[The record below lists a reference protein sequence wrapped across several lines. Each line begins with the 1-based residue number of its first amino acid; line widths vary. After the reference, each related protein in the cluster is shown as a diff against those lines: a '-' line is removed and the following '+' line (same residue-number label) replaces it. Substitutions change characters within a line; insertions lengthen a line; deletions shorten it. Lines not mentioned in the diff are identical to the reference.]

1 MAISPVQVV
10 HDVPFAAGSAELGER
25 AQAAVRFA
33 RSSSAQLTNAWL
45 QLAGF
50 AAGDGALA
58 SVRATVVRDALVRE
72 GVAPERIVVPVP
84 GAVRNRRP
92 MEPDRVEVV
101 LCPAAIS
108 WCLPR

>member
-1 MAISPVQVV
+1 MADSPVQVV
-10 HDVPFAAGSAELGER
+10 HAVPFAAGSAELSER

-33 RSSSAQLTNAWL
+33 KSSSAQLTDVWL

-72 GVAPERIVVPVP
+72 GVAPERIVIPVP
-84 GAVRNRRP
+84 GAMRDRRP
-92 MEPDRVEVV
+92 SEPDRVDVV

-108 WCLPR
+108 WCVPR